1 MIDFKREN
9 DDDQP
14 LPNTEYPH
22 NTCVV
27 TDDICVTPVSMR
39 DDGKCNIHHSLKVN
53 VARGTLIVP
62 VAHERGHILWKFLSE
77 LDGVQYFKLRDKD
90 DIRSISRRY
99 PIQDKKYEVFIRFL
113 YDAFNKEEANHIA
126 TEMAF
131 MAASLVCAE
140 YDLEPVRERKK
151 E

>member
-39 DDGKCNIHHSLKVN
+39 DDGEFNIHHSVKVN
-53 VARGTLIVP
+53 VAQGTLIVP
-62 VAHERGHILWKFLSE
+62 VAHERG
-77 LDGVQYFKLRDKD
+77 RD
-90 DIRSISRRY
+90 SSLISTRN
-99 PIQDKKYEVFIRFL
+99 EVTASRFG
-113 YDAFNKEEANHIA
+113 
-126 TEMAF
+126 
-131 MAASLVCAE
+131 
-140 YDLEPVRERKK
+140 LES
-151 E
+151 